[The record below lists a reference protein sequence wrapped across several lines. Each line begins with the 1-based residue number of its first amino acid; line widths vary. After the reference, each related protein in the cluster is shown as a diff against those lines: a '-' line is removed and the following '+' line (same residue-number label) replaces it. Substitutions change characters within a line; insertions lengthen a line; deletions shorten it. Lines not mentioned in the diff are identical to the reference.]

1 MNFLECAMSNG
12 IRPWIDVDW
21 NHFDPWRVQG
31 PLRHRVME
39 HPLLKWDALMEL
51 GKRLEPLGQFRTHT
65 NQATAGTSFNDAPSL
80 YRNRRSA
87 TDVIAHLSD
96 ARAWMSLLNVQTDPV
111 YRALVD
117 EILDSVRPGIEA
129 ADPGMSYRAGWIF
142 LASPNTVTPY
152 HFDTE
157 HSFILQLQGHKTL
170 YVWDPQD
177 LEAADEHVRDQ
188 FHAYHDR
195 SLLVWREE
203 LRERAHKFR
212 LEPGVGAYMPC
223 TSPHLVE
230 NDDNPSLT
238 MSFTFYT
245 DSTRRSAG
253 LHRMHARLRKLG
265 LVPPSI
271 GKHPVLDDAV
281 YGVYRGRQALVHGL
295 RGLAGRTVERD
306 DAPYAVAK
314 FG

>member
-1 MNFLECAMSNG
+1 MNNSVHPLIE
-12 IRPWIDVDW
+12 VDW
-21 NHFDPWRVQG
+21 STFDPWRVQG

-39 HPLLKWDALMEL
+39 HPLLQWDALMEL

-65 NQATAGTSFNDAPSL
+65 NQATAGTSFNDAPRL
-80 YRNRRSA
+80 YRNRSSA
-87 TDVIAHLSD
+87 TDVIANLSD
-96 ARAWMSLLNVQTDPV
+96 AKAWMSLLNVQTDPV
-111 YRALVD
+111 YRGLVD
-117 EILDSVRPGIEA
+117 EILDSVRPGIEKI
-129 ADPGMSYRAGWIF
+129 DPGMSYRAGWIF

-177 LEAADEHVRDQ
+177 LEAASEHVRDR
-188 FHAYHDR
+188 FHAFHDR

-238 MSFTFYT
+238 ASFTFYT

-253 LHRMHARLRKLG
+253 LHRMHARLRNLG
-265 LVPPSI
+265 VAPPPI
-271 GKHPVLDDAV
+271 GRHPALDAAV
-281 YGVYRGRQALVHGL
+281 YGLYRGRHVVGRGL
-295 RGLAGRTVERD
+295 RRLAGRPIERED
-306 DAPYAVAK
+306 GPYALAK
-314 FG
+314 FS

>member
-1 MNFLECAMSNG
+1 MNDG
-12 IRPWIDVDW
+12 VHPWIEVDW
-21 NHFDPWRVQG
+21 SKFDPWRVQG
-31 PLRHRVME
+31 PFRHRVTE
-39 HPLLKWDALMEL
+39 HPLLQWDSLMEL

-65 NQATAGTSFNDAPSL
+65 NQAAAGTSFNDAPRL
-80 YRNRRSA
+80 YRSRKSA
-87 TDVIAHLSD
+87 TEVIAHLSD
-96 ARAWMSLLNVQTDPV
+96 ADAWMSLLNVQTDPV
-111 YRALVD
+111 YRGLVD
-117 EILDSVRPGIEA
+117 EILDSVRPGIDA
-129 ADPGMSYRAGWIF
+129 IDPGMSYRAGWIF
-142 LASPNTVTPY
+142 MASPNTVTPY

-177 LEAADEHVRDQ
+177 LEAASEHVRDQ

-195 SLLVWREE
+195 SLLVWREG

-265 LVPPSI
+265 VTPPPI
-271 GKHPVLDDAV
+271 GKHPVLDAAV
-281 YGVYRGRQALVHGL
+281 YGIYRGRYILKGGL
-295 RGLAGRTVERD
+295 SRLAGRTVERED
-306 DAPYAVAK
+306 GPYALAK
-314 FG
+314 FN